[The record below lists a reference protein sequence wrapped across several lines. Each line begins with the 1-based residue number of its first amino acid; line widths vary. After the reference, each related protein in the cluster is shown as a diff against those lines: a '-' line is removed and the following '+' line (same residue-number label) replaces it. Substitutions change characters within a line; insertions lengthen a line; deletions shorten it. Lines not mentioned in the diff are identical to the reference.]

1 VHSLDLPPER
11 IPVCRHY
18 LESMCLRENCP
29 YRHIKVAADARD
41 HSDPLLTLLPSTK
54 RQKVGGSR
62 DRAEEQPVQ
71 GRDGKLDSGW
81 GVDKQS
87 GGKAES
93 LGSSEGCRSQPQKAG
108 ESEDRKGK
116 GHAGVEAGAAREQ
129 NMAGGGGLKR
139 NWKWAENKA
148 GVGMQADTGVAE
160 QKVEVKIRTRPKFAL

>member
-1 VHSLDLPPER
+1 MHSLDLPPER

-108 ESEDRKGK
+108 ESEDWKGK
-116 GHAGVEAGAAREQ
+116 GHAGVEAGAAREH
-129 NMAGGGGLKR
+129 NGGVGLKR

>member
-1 VHSLDLPPER
+1 
-11 IPVCRHY
+11 
-18 LESMCLRENCP
+18 MCLRENCP

-62 DRAEEQPVQ
+62 DRAEEQLVQ
-71 GRDGKLDSGW
+71 ERDGKLDSGW
-81 GVDKQS
+81 GVDKPS
-87 GGKAES
+87 GGNAES

-129 NMAGGGGLKR
+129 NGGGGLKR

-148 GVGMQADTGVAE
+148 GVGMQADTRVGE